1 MKTKIDPE
9 IWDTIHHLA
18 FETKIAVLWMLTNRG
33 INVAG
38 ICSVT
43 KPRFQYETGL
53 DWSQFGRACKAFGSD
68 LYLLPSPS
76 EALTKGLPSPSEALT
91 KGLPSPSE
99 ALAKDLPSPSEG
111 SETDGDS
118 ILTTTRYWVRSYV
131 RNQVSQDGPD
141 LVKNNVAKAVVR
153 AVTSADSPELIAEF
167 LLKYPSLAS
176 FFSSPSSEN
185 SPSPSKHLVSPSK
198 GLPRGKRREESNK
211 RGEERHGEE
220 GFPRENQNPSSPES
234 QEAPAPGDI
243 VAAQE
248 LIDRLGALLGRKKN
262 QRPSHLEEFHAGK
275 AHVSMEELLLV
286 EGWFRSNE
294 GDPKFYR
301 PQTLVSF
308 IQNFQGQC
316 DRARQHFA
324 LNPNSMPSES
334 TEKKFER
341 AAEPVNWRETLTAK
355 YPGARTDQWRTWWE
369 VDKELRREFPQFP
382 LNEIVVKKNNAA
394 PEPAVRDLTPAEA

>member
-18 FETKIAVLWMLTNRG
+18 PETKIAVLWMLTNRG
-33 INVAG
+33 INIAG

-76 EALTKGLPSPSEALT
+76 EALTKGLPSPSEALP

-99 ALAKDLPSPSEG
+99 ALTKGLPSPSEG

-153 AVTSADSPELIAEF
+153 AVTSADSPELIDEF

-185 SPSPSKHLVSPSK
+185 SQSPSKHLVSPSK
-198 GLPRGKRREESNK
+198 GLPSAKRREESNK

-220 GFPRENQNPSSPES
+220 GVQRESQEPHEPSSPENKKPRAP
-234 QEAPAPGDI
+234 EDIVPAPE
-243 VAAQE
+243 VLQ
-248 LIDRLGALLGRKKN
+248 RLGPIFGRQKNARASHVEETLALSLHASEEQLALVEAYYRMAVAEPEVFYPKRSLSALLHDF
-262 QRPSHLEEFHAGK
+262 PS
-275 AHVSMEELLLV
+275 
-286 EGWFRSNE
+286 
-294 GDPKFYR
+294 
-301 PQTLVSF
+301 
-308 IQNFQGQC
+308 QC
-316 DRARQHFA
+316 DRARAHFA
-324 LNPNSMPSES
+324 GDPLFSPQKNS
-334 TEKKFER
+334 
-341 AAEPVNWRETLTAK
+341 AAAPEPEGWREVVLAK
-355 YPGARTDQWRTWWE
+355 YPRALVHEYRSWFDLSR
-369 VDKELRREFPQFP
+369 DIRREFPQFP
-382 LNEIVVKKNNAA
+382 EDRHPAKKPASA
-394 PEPAVRDLTPAEA
+394 PEPAVCGPTPAAA

>member
-1 MKTKIDPE
+1 MHTKIDPE
-9 IWDTIHHLA
+9 FYDLFHHLPT
-18 FETKIAVLWMLTNRG
+18 ETKFSMLWMLTNRG
-33 INVAG
+33 LNVAG
-38 ICSVT
+38 VCSVT
-43 KPRFQYETGL
+43 KPRFEYETGV

-68 LYLLPSPS
+68 LYLLPSPLQGAS
-76 EALTKGLPSPSEALT
+76 EGLARPSEGASEELQSPSEV
-91 KGLPSPSE
+91 
-99 ALAKDLPSPSEG
+99 D
-111 SETDGDS
+111 DVDS
-118 ILTTTRYWVRSYV
+118 DAVLMPTRYWIRSYV
-131 RNQVSQDGPD
+131 RKQVAQDGPS
-141 LVKNNVAKAVVR
+141 LAKSNVAKALVR
-153 AVTSADSPELIAEF
+153 AVSSADSPELLREF

-176 FFSSPSSEN
+176 FFSSASSEN
-185 SPSPSKHLVSPSK
+185 TPSAPSPLQGASKPLV
-198 GLPRGKRREESNK
+198 RGKRGEESNK

-220 GFPRENQNPSSPES
+220 GVQRENQNPSSPES